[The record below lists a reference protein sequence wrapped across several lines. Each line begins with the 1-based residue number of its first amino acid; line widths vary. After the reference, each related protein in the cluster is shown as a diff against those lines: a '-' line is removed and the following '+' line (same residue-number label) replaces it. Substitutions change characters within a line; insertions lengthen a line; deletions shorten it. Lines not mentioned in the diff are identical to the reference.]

1 MQIKNLLNNP
11 SIKILLGFL
20 SIILIGTL
28 LLSFDIMRSPGFKYS
43 FIDILFTVTSSVC
56 VCGLTTIDVG
66 KYFSIYGQTL
76 ILFLIQAGGLGYMSI
91 IVFFLA
97 IAKKKLSLKDKIA
110 TQSSVGKFSMDNVK
124 EFVLYIVL
132 ITFVIEI
139 LGAIFLFFGW
149 YHEFGWRAIYLAL
162 FHSVSAF
169 CNAGISLFSDNLI
182 SFIDNNLIILV
193 VTFLIILGGIGFVV
207 IDDFIRFFRKKEK
220 LTYHTKIVLFTTF
233 FIILIPTIIFLLTEY
248 NNPLTI
254 GNLNFFDKLTASL
267 FTVVTPR
274 TAGFNVFDLKGC
286 LNFNILIC
294 IFLMF
299 IGASPAGT
307 GGGIKTTTF
316 MVLLKSFFY
325 MFFGR
330 KDVSIFKRSIDSKS
344 VERSWVLFVA
354 SIVIIFIIL
363 LLLTFTEKNF
373 SITDLFFEVVS
384 AFATAGLSLGIT
396 AGLSF
401 FGKIFIIIIMF
412 IGRVC
417 ILLIVSG
424 LFINSEKTTLKYPE
438 EKILI
443 G

>member
-1 MQIKNLLNNP
+1 MQIKNFLNNP

-20 SIILIGTL
+20 LIISIGTF
-28 LLSFDIMRSPGFKYS
+28 LLSFPFMRTLEFKYS

-66 KYFSIYGQTL
+66 KYFSIYGQTV

-97 IAKKKLSLKDKIA
+97 ISKKKLSLKDKIA

-132 ITFVIEI
+132 ITFGIEI

-149 YHEFGWRAIYLAL
+149 YSDFGWKAIYLAL

-169 CNAGISLFSDNLI
+169 CNAGITLFPDNLI
-182 SFIDNNLIILV
+182 SFINNNLIILV
-193 VTFLIILGGIGFVV
+193 ITFLIILGGIGFVV

-220 LTYHTKIVLFTTF
+220 LSYHTKIVFVSTV
-233 FIILIPTIIFLLTEY
+233 FIILIPAIIFLLTEY

-254 GNLNFFDKLTASL
+254 GNLNLFDKLTASL
-267 FTVVTPR
+267 FTAVTPR
-274 TAGFNVFDLKGC
+274 TAGFNIFDLNGC
-286 LNFNILIC
+286 LNFNILIFM
-294 IFLMF
+294 FLMF
-299 IGASPAGT
+299 VGASPAGT
-307 GGGIKTTTF
+307 GGGIKITTLI
-316 MVLLKSFFY
+316 VLLKSFFS

-330 KDVSIFKRSIDSKS
+330 KDVSIFKRSIDDKS
-344 VERSWVLFVA
+344 IERSWVLFVA
-354 SIVIIFIIL
+354 SIAIIFFIL
-363 LLLTFTEKNF
+363 LILTFIEKNF
-373 SITDLFFEVVS
+373 SISSLFFEVVS

-396 AGLSF
+396 ADFSI
-401 FGKIFIIIIMF
+401 FGKILIIILMF

-424 LFINSEKTTLKYPE
+424 LFINYEKTTLKYPE